1 MHAPSSIQVEPA
13 PANVAEWKVA
23 IPLLSPLD
31 ISTIPRIGD
40 RTTETEAAP
49 ALEEVRS
56 PDGEKKDAEDGTH
69 RWMAWQHPA
78 APFYGDPAAGNKP
91 AFVVPHRT

>member
-31 ISTIPRIGD
+31 ISTIPRIRD
-40 RTTETEAAP
+40 RTEAEAAP
-49 ALEEVRS
+49 PPEEVRS
-56 PDGEKKDAEDGTH
+56 PNGEKKDAEEGTR

-78 APFYGDPAAGNKP
+78 APFYYEPVPGNEP
-91 AFVVPHRT
+91 AFVVPHCT